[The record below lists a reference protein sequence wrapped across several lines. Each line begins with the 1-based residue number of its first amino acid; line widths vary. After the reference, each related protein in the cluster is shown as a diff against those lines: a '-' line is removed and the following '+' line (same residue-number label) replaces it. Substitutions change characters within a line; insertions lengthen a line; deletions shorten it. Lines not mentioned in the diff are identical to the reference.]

1 MFTKNYLT
9 RNLKSLLIEAAVV
22 SVKPARLAETMS
34 TILNCIG
41 KSPLILA
48 DRWVFRVF
56 KKSAKSNQN
65 YVQLSTTR
73 KKTSSEKLANNT
85 LKKYINY
92 ILSQIY
98 NLVKGKIADMYF
110 KPKKRDFTLED
121 LTLIQKL
128 VDKNKGDFPKS
139 WAQFYKLTGTNP
151 ETFNN

>member
-56 KKSAKSNQN
+56 KKSAKYNQN
-65 YVQLSTTR
+65 YVSTITTR
-73 KKTSSEKLANNT
+73 KKTSCEKLAS
-85 LKKYINY
+85 KRQIKSIKQ
-92 ILSQIY
+92 IISQFKR
-98 NLVKGKIADMYF
+98 LVKGKIADMYF
-110 KPKKRDFTLED
+110 KPKSPVFSK
-121 LTLIQKL
+121 
-128 VDKNKGDFPKS
+128 
-139 WAQFYKLTGTNP
+139 
-151 ETFNN
+151 